1 MKITHIAG
9 VSSVMK
15 AYGKNV
21 KKMTGVKK
29 ATDKVEIS
37 SVAKEL
43 QVARKAFDEL
53 PEIREDRVAEIKQ
66 LMISG
71 EYHPS
76 VEDTV
81 EKLMSSVGF

>member
-1 MKITHIAG
+1 MKITHVAG

-21 KKMTGVKK
+21 TKVTDVKK
-29 ATDKVEIS
+29 AGDKVEIS

-43 QVARKAFDEL
+43 QVARKAFDAL
-53 PEIREDRVAEIKQ
+53 PEIREDKVADIKK
-66 LMISG
+66 LMASG

-76 VEDTV
+76 AEDTI
-81 EKLMSSVGF
+81 EKLLSSVGL